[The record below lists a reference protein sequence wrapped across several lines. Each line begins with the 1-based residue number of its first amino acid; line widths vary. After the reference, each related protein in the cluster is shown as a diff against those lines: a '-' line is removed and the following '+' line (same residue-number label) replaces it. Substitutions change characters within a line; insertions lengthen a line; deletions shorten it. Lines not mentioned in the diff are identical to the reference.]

1 MCRVKKT
8 KVRSDT
14 CISFVATYLLSKS
27 ALIRHVNGGSLE
39 LGSELTPKAL
49 DELDGFLVGRDAG
62 TRVLVEVCPPGGST
76 SIHVG
81 FGRLGVCATAA
92 VHLGTESLD
101 FFEREIGRAAHRVD
115 TRGPGRGA
123 LGVHFG
129 ALDDV
134 GGRVQIALG
143 VAADELSVLGEGDVA
158 LDDAGA
164 LEGCGL
170 VRFESVLGIL
180 HAGAAVA
187 DRKVGLFEFLG

>member
-1 MCRVKKT
+1 MCINRVKT
-8 KVRSDT
+8 KVHTD
-14 CISFVATYLLSKS
+14 ISFVATYLLSKS

-39 LGSELTPKAL
+39 LGRELTPKAL
-49 DELDGFLVGRDAG
+49 DELDGFLVGRDTG
-62 TRVLVEVCPPGGST
+62 TRVLVEVCPPGSGT
-76 SIHVG
+76 SIHIG

-101 FFEREIGRAAHRVD
+101 FFECEIGRAAHRVD

-129 ALDDV
+129 ALHDV
-134 GGRVQIALG
+134 RGRVQIALG
-143 VAADELSVLGEGDVA
+143 VAADELSVLGEGDIA
-158 LDDAGA
+158 LDDAGT
-164 LEGCGL
+164 LECCRL